1 MAKIVWTES
10 ALDDLDEIAEYIALD
25 KIGAAKKLVKRVF
38 SRVDLLRDS
47 PNSGRTPPELD
58 GERYREV
65 IVGPC
70 RIFYRA
76 LDKEIVIL
84 YIMRSERILRRYIL
98 EERGKN
104 EN

>member
-1 MAKIVWTES
+1 MVKIVWTDS

-25 KIGAAKKLVKRVF
+25 KIGAAKKLVQNVF
-38 SRVDLLRDS
+38 SRVDLLSDQ
-47 PNSGRTPPELD
+47 PELGRSPPELN
-58 GERYREV
+58 GRNYLEL

-70 RIFYRA
+70 RIFYRV
-76 LDKEIVIL
+76 LPKEVVIL
-84 YIMRSERILRRYIL
+84 YVMRSERILKRFIL